1 MKQPLNVIGL
11 FTYLMVVF
19 LNAFVDIGHKIIIQN
34 TIFKTY
40 DDQQQIIFT
49 AIVNAL
55 ILLPFIMLFT
65 PSGYLAD
72 KYPKNRVMRVSAWF
86 ALGITLLIT
95 LSYYQGW
102 FWFGFSMT
110 FLLALQSA
118 LYSPAKYGFIKEL
131 MGKRGLTKG
140 NAAVQS
146 VTMFS
151 ILAATFFFSI
161 LFETCLSGMT
171 WESKDELLTF
181 IAPVGWVLVGL
192 TLLEIFYAYRLPEKT
207 QTNQKMQFQWSDYFR
222 GKTQRRN
229 LRLVYRHPVI
239 WLSIVGLSAFWAISQ
254 VMLATYPEFAKS
266 HLMMTNT
273 AELQGLMALAGI
285 GIMIGSFIAGKLS
298 SDHIETRLIPFG
310 AFGISVALVLFVL
323 LDSIVLQGLN
333 FLFLGVMGGFF
344 IVPLNAL
351 IQQHA
356 YDKQLGRVLA
366 SNNLIQNIMMLSF
379 LIMTVSLA
387 MIGVGSVS
395 IIWLLALVAVVG
407 TFYTIFKMSHH
418 FNRQK

>member
-19 LNAFVDIGHKIIIQN
+19 LNVFVDIGHKIIIQN

-379 LIMTVSLA
+379 
-387 MIGVGSVS
+387 
-395 IIWLLALVAVVG
+395 
-407 TFYTIFKMSHH
+407 
-418 FNRQK
+418 